1 MKLFFLKPK
10 KYNPIVFIVAKISD
24 PEMMEKI
31 EALSHEIF
39 HILMDE
45 KVADETN
52 ILIFSIIK
60 DYDKATIN
68 MILPS
73 TESNTILV
81 ERCHENAHF
90 VNTLI
95 VDTLINVNTELFLE
109 ILDSKILLYSDKV
122 KHSHNLTE
130 LAYYFK
136 ISD

>member
-10 KYNPIVFIVAKISD
+10 KYNPIIFIVAKISD

-73 TESNTILV
+73 TKSNMKLV
-81 ERCHENAHF
+81 ERCQENAHF